1 MPLIKLAGLLIKSL
15 SKPIASY
22 VKGHLQDSPTFA
34 KIMTG
39 IGRSYQRIANVMGNT
54 HNSHI
59 LTNDRAITLGSE
71 IVVEGLFF
79 GIGGGLMIYENQIS
93 KIKSAKMEERL
104 KKIESKIHEIDFV
117 IYH

>member
-1 MPLIKLAGLLIKSL
+1 MPLIKLVGLLIKSL

-39 IGRSYQRIANVMGNT
+39 IGRKYQRVANFMNSTQNT
-54 HNSHI
+54 TI
-59 LTNDRAITLGSE
+59 LTDDRAITLGSE

-79 GIGGGLMIYENQIS
+79 GIGGGLLVYENLVAKHKS
-93 KIKSAKMEERL
+93 TKIEKRL
-104 KKIESKIHEIDFV
+104 KNIEHKLNL
-117 IYH
+117 

>member
-1 MPLIKLAGLLIKSL
+1 MPLIKLVGLLIKSL

-39 IGRSYQRIANVMGNT
+39 IGRKYQRVANVMGNT
-54 HNSHI
+54 QSTSI
-59 LTNDRAITLGSE
+59 LTEDRAITLGSE

-79 GIGGGLMIYENQIS
+79 GIGGGLLLYENSLAKQ
-93 KIKSAKMEERL
+93 KSAKIEERIRVL
-104 KKIESKIHEIDFV
+104 ESKI
-117 IYH
+117 

>member
-1 MPLIKLAGLLIKSL
+1 MPLIKLVGLLIKSL

-39 IGRSYQRIANVMGNT
+39 IGRRYQRMANFMSNT
-54 HNSHI
+54 RDTNT

-79 GIGGGLMIYENQIS
+79 GIGGGILLYENQLA
-93 KIKSAKMEERL
+93 KFKSAKIEQRL
-104 KKIESKIHEIDFV
+104 RQLELKIK
-117 IYH
+117 